1 MSLTEEQK
9 QAAQAQGSVSVLAG
23 AGTGKTYMLA
33 ERYYF
38 HLNSDGFSPL
48 EVVAMTF
55 TNKAAAE
62 LRSRIRQTIAQKAPD
77 RADWLAEVEASQ
89 ISTFHALATRIC
101 REHPEKAGVPAD
113 FTTLDEWEGDIWL
126 ADQLLSA
133 LTHIPQRV

>member
-1 MSLTEEQK
+1 M
-9 QAAQAQGSVSVLAG
+9 LAG

-62 LRSRIRQTIAQKAPD
+62 LRSRIRQTIAQNSPD
-77 RADWLAEVEASQ
+77 RADWLAEVEALKSVHFMPLPPVFAAN
-89 ISTFHALATRIC
+89 ILRK
-101 REHPEKAGVPAD
+101 REFLPI
-113 FTTLDEWEGDIWL
+113 LRL
-126 ADQLLSA
+126 
-133 LTHIPQRV
+133 